1 MALQIAII
9 YFSEVQILRKI
20 DHTEELVYTEK
31 RSNIELLDIY
41 RLLKV

>member
-20 DHTEELVYTEK
+20 EHTEEVVYIER
-31 RSNIELLDIY
+31 RSNVELLDIY